1 MKKISLILLCGIILL
16 GICGCGKKEEEL
28 SNSSAYEILDILEKH
43 QSDFK
48 DPSSLMLEKA
58 FVCNDLWDV
67 EIRAKNSYGAYT
79 KSHYLIA
86 NDMFIDY
93 DEIDDN
99 AETTGEILDALSFL
113 WDQEDCIKEGN
124 DIHINDK
131 DIEIINKRLVENYK

>member
-16 GICGCGKKEEEL
+16 GICGCGKKEEL

-48 DPSSLMLEKA
+48 DPSSLILEKA
-58 FVCNDLWDV
+58 FVCNDIWDI
-67 EIRAKNSYGAYT
+67 EIRAKNSYGDYT

-99 AETTGEILDALSFL
+99 AETTGEILDALFSMGPRRL
-113 WDQEDCIKEGN
+113 
-124 DIHINDK
+124 H
-131 DIEIINKRLVENYK
+131 KRGK